1 MAADLLAQAERGS
14 GEERAILITTSR
26 ELAEAAVTELVRQAE
41 GQPNAETI
49 ARALARHGAVVL
61 VEDLD
66 EAVEFAEEIAPEH
79 LEVMTRDPE
88 ALADRFP
95 GAGAVLLGGHSP
107 VAASDYGAGP
117 NHVLPTG
124 GAARFASPLSVGDFL
139 KRQSVL
145 RYGERTLASLRG
157 DFERFARIEGFEA
170 HARSI
175 AIRFEAEDARTTRSG
190 APELSPEED

>member
-1 MAADLLAQAERGS
+1 MVIVEHLDQA
-14 GEERAILITTSR
+14 IQ
-26 ELAEAAVTELVRQAE
+26 V
-41 GQPNAETI
+41 
-49 ARALARHGAVVL
+49 
-61 VEDLD
+61 
-66 EAVEFAEEIAPEH
+66 AEELAPEH

-88 ALADRFP
+88 SLVDRLSA
-95 GAGAVLLGGHSP
+95 AGTVLLGEHSP

-124 GAARFASPLSVGDFL
+124 GTARFASPLSVGDFQ

-145 RYGERTLASLRG
+145 CYQRETLEAQRE

-175 AIRFEAEDARTTRSG
+175 AVRFEGPR
-190 APELSPEED
+190 PEGLPPSDD